1 MSVFLSLVATVSA
14 PNLEALSNIVL
25 PEYLEW
31 TARSTT
37 SAAASV
43 SFWVGPDGRIYDCD
57 TLDWIGNR
65 RLAYRVCT
73 FIEGKRVPPA
83 RTLDGQATYGYVQ
96 TVVKLWT
103 SGTESA
109 TEVEAAGQMPD
120 LSLELNQLPT
130 GLISP
135 HAMEVVVE
143 VDFAGQAGACNGGK
157 DAERT
162 LADLVC
168 ERASELSFSPGTD
181 SKGNP
186 VSYVRSLRV
195 EFATVAA
202 Q

>member
-1 MSVFLSLVATVSA
+1 MLV
-14 PNLEALSNIVL
+14 
-25 PEYLEW
+25 
-31 TARSTT
+31 
-37 SAAASV
+37 
-43 SFWVGPDGRIYDCD
+43 
-57 TLDWIGNR
+57 
-65 RLAYRVCT
+65 
-73 FIEGKRVPPA
+73 GKRVRPA
-83 RTLDGQATYGYVQ
+83 RGSDGKRSYGNAVTLVQ
-96 TVVKLWT
+96 LTT
-103 SGTESA
+103 TGTQDA
-109 TEVEAAGQMPD
+109 TEVGAAEQIPD

-130 GLISP
+130 GLVSP
-135 HAMEVVVE
+135 HTMEVVVE

-195 EFATVAA
+195 EFATVPS